1 MGLTQEKRDRLEFID
16 LITQAK
22 ARNDGSF
29 LALCA
34 VIGMDQGH
42 TDLLRSH
49 TTEEYRKALRALQ
62 RGLENTPSDKRP
74 FQAAIDYINAN
85 FLNEGVAA
93 DG

>member
-16 LITQAK
+16 LITQAQ

-42 TDLLRSH
+42 TDLLRGR
-49 TTEEYRKALRALQ
+49 TTEEYWKALRALQ
-62 RGLENTPSDKRP
+62 WGLENTPSDKRP
-74 FQAAIDYINAN
+74 FQVAIDYIHAN